1 MTLHPADRLAFDR
14 AMVTQP
20 VWNRFN
26 TARDALR
33 LPDNVLLHAGPPFEE
48 IAHVPAPILNSACVA
63 AVYEELAPDFDQAEA
78 MIRAGEILLKPAQD
92 HDVVTP
98 LAAVVS
104 ASMPLHAVYDAWRGE
119 QRVFA
124 PINGGN
130 RPSLRLG
137 LRSEAVLDH
146 IRWLNTRVLDVL
158 EQGFIVAPSAFG
170 ALDAGTYATQIG
182 SGPYRLVS
190 VGENEITALRVE
202 SHFSGRPA
210 NGEITWRRVP
220 EAGDRLSLL
229 ETGQVEVANGLDFD
243 ASHRLGT
250 MRHEY
255 LSPVA
260 IIYLLNAAKG
270 ALADGRVRR
279 ALSLAVDRDAIVQTV
294 MAGAATPL
302 HGFVS
307 PNHYGVGQSAGA
319 TLDREEARRLL
330 AAAGHGN
337 GLTLDVDC
345 PTRLPD
351 EAERLTAALADQLA
365 DVGIDL
371 NVHIHSEREAYA
383 HMVRRKEIH
392 DMCVFDSSPMSTYRV
407 LYEKIDSRVA
417 GSWWQGYANSQIET
431 LIDQGRVTSDR
442 ATRAKT
448 WQRAYALLQEDPAWL
463 TLYNPIRVIGL
474 AGNTPDFQMPADGVI
489 DVARLPALGRNT

>member
-1 MTLHPADRLAFDR
+1 MT
-14 AMVTQP
+14 V
-20 VWNRFN
+20 
-26 TARDALR
+26 
-33 LPDNVLLHAGPPFEE
+33 
-48 IAHVPAPILNSACVA
+48 IAQECLGIHDPHDCTDSSDELPILNAIYDTLVRRVGQDFVPHLAQRWEVSSDARTWTFYLQPDVTFHDGSACDATAVA
-63 AVYEELAPDFDQAEA
+63 Q
-78 MIRAGEILLKPAQD
+78 
-92 HDVVTP
+92 
-98 LAAVVS
+98 
-104 ASMPLHAVYDAWRGE
+104 
-119 QRVFA
+119 
-124 PINGGN
+124 
-130 RPSLRLG
+130 SLRRMARQDKGYTLG
-137 LRSEAVLDH
+137 APAVWRQFLGGAAIN
-146 IRWLNTRVLDVL
+146 IRDAGTIVLTLAQPMADLLDVL